1 MPFIKWS
8 KTFFIRMRCKDI
20 VEKRLF
26 CLVLQIKAVKKI
38 FLKNKEILFI
48 FFLVLLKLV

>member
-8 KTFFIRMRCKDI
+8 KTFFIRMRRKDI
-20 VEKRLF
+20 VENRLF

-38 FLKNKEILFI
+38 FLKKRNIINI
-48 FFLVLLKLV
+48 FCWFF